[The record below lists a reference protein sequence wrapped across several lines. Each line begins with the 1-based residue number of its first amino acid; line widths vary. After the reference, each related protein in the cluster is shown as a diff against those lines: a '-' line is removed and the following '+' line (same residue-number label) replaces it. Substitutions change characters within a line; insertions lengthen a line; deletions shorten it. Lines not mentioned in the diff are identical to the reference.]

1 MAEDEVKE
9 KDMAKTDGI
18 THYVCDRCGADAYL
32 QQGAAAAGDWREVER
47 FDQYGSKAS
56 RLLCKSCTDEY
67 KQLAAQQDAAFQAF
81 MAKKGE

>member
-1 MAEDEVKE
+1 
-9 KDMAKTDGI
+9 MAKTENF
-18 THYVCDRCGADAYL
+18 THYTCDRCGADAYL

-67 KQLAAQQDAAFQAF
+67 KQLAAQQDAAFQTF
-81 MAKKGE
+81 MSKKGE

>member
-1 MAEDEVKE
+1 
-9 KDMAKTDGI
+9 MAKTENF
-18 THYVCDRCGADAYL
+18 THYTCDRCGADAYL
-32 QQGAAAAGDWREVER
+32 QQGAASAGDWREVER

-67 KQLAAQQDAAFQAF
+67 KQLAAQQDAAFQTF

>member
-1 MAEDEVKE
+1 
-9 KDMAKTDGI
+9 MAKTENY

-32 QQGAAAAGDWREVER
+32 AANSAASADWREVER

-67 KQLAAQQDAAFQAF
+67 KKLATKQDAAFQEF
-81 MAKKGE
+81 MANATVAKGE

>member
-1 MAEDEVKE
+1 
-9 KDMAKTDGI
+9 MAKTDNI

-32 QQGAAAAGDWREVER
+32 AANSAATADWREAER

-56 RLLCKSCTDEY
+56 RLLCKACTDAY
-67 KQLAAQQDAAFQAF
+67 KRLAAQQDAAFQEF